1 MIIALIVAS
10 CSKDKLLTNNE
21 NVENQELND
30 YLKLS
35 DEEFNSILENFTN
48 EYAKFN
54 SERQFHA
61 FTTYFNNLEGSEQKS
76 ILNGLTYTTLDEKLS
91 EAYEGMDALETEQ
104 QFYDYVS
111 NYSDILEIQMMD
123 LRFR

>member
-1 MIIALIVAS
+1 LIIALIVAS